1 MALTHTDVRRILD
14 ILDQAPQLE
23 SLEISVGDL
32 VLRAYKPGAAVSL
45 EPLAPL
51 VTPNVTAKPA
61 AVAAPQAARGAAVQ
75 VPEGMIAVRS
85 PMVGT
90 FYRRPK
96 PEDPP
101 FVEEGA
107 RIDQGGALCILEA
120 MKLFNTVSA
129 PVAGRIVKIA
139 AENGEV
145 VQRDAV
151 LMIIEPDVRA

>member
-14 ILDQAPQLE
+14 ILDQAAQLE
-23 SLEISVGDL
+23 SLEISIGDF
-32 VLRAYKPGAAVSL
+32 VLRAYKPGAAIPL
-45 EPLAPL
+45 EPLATAGPTAKSTPTAAAAPL
-51 VTPNVTAKPA
+51 V
-61 AVAAPQAARGAAVQ
+61 AREAAVQ

-96 PEDPP
+96 PDEPT

-107 RIDQGGALCILEA
+107 RVDQGAALCILEA

-129 PVAGRIVKIA
+129 PAAGRIVKIA
-139 AENGEV
+139 AENGQL

-151 LMIIEPDVRA
+151 LMIIEPDARA